1 MNNSNPKSNGGK
13 AEEIIR
19 AREKEKTDKSGP
31 LYILNDE
38 LKAFLNLLH
47 LPGSLNA
54 AQAAALLGFRPHDI
68 PVLVA
73 RDFLKPLGDPY
84 PSCEKFFA
92 RVRIEELAADEEW
105 LSRARAALNQHWR
118 IKNASRPKP
127 TIPLNRL

>member
-1 MNNSNPKSNGGK
+1 MSNENQKSSNGK

-19 AREKEKTDKSGP
+19 AKEKGKQQKDQSGP

-54 AQAAALLGFRPHDI
+54 AQTAALLGFRPHDI

-73 RDFLKPLGDPY
+73 REFLIPLGGSGPN
-84 PSCEKFFA
+84 CEKFFA
-92 RVRIEELAADEEW
+92 RVEIEERAADVDW
-105 LSRARAALNQHWR
+105 LSQARAALNQHWR
-118 IKNASRPKP
+118 MKNARKADNSR
-127 TIPLNRL
+127 